1 MQNKK
6 IKCLYVTFNGLMD
19 PLGQSQVLPY
29 IENLSKNGVKFYL
42 ISLEK
47 IKDKEKIKNLKKELK
62 GLKIDWYGLKYF
74 RFYPLGTIVNIF
86 QCFLLSFYLVS
97 LKRINIIHA
106 RAYQSLFSTILIKK
120 ILRTKLIFDMRG
132 FWPEELVDSGRIK
145 QKSFYYKVLKFLE
158 KKSIFTSDWII
169 ALTPEAKEIIKQKF
183 KVKNVEWMPTCVDEN
198 RFKNLQPI
206 NFVNK
211 FVVVY
216 SGSLWSFYNMQAMAN
231 FFVAIK
237 QKIENS
243 HFLILGN
250 NETEKLN
257 KLFSQKEINKKDYTI
272 LTVSPEQVSNYLSG
286 CDIAVS
292 FIYKTYSKKAAF
304 PTKIAEYLMAGL
316 PVVINS
322 QTDFLKNLIV
332 KNKIGVVVD
341 NPDNC
346 DFNKKIDEL
355 QVILQDKNIK
365 LICKKIAQ
373 GYLNKNICIDKYMD
387 IYKKL

>member
-1 MQNKK
+1 
-6 IKCLYVTFNGLMD
+6 MD

-29 IENLSKNGVKFYL
+29 IENLSKNGIKFCL
-42 ISLEK
+42 ISFEK
-47 IKDKEKIKNLKKELK
+47 KQDEKKIKNLKKKLGK
-62 GLKIDWYGLKYF
+62 LGIGWHRLKYF
-74 RFYPLGTIVNIF
+74 KFYPLGMVVNIF
-86 QCFLLSFYLVS
+86 QCFLLSFYLVIS
-97 LKRINIIHA
+97 KKINVIHA
-106 RAYQSLFSTILIKK
+106 RAYQPLFSVIFIKK
-120 ILRTKLIFDMRG
+120 IFKTKIIFDMRG
-132 FWPEELVDSGRIK
+132 FWPEELVDSKRI
-145 QKSFYYKVLKFLE
+145 QEKSFYYKILKFLE
-158 KKSIFTSDWII
+158 KKSILHSDWII
-169 ALTPEAKEIIKQKF
+169 TLTPEAKKIIKQKF

-206 NFVNK
+206 NFTDK